1 VYVLGAGVNQSI
13 KTTGKHAFSP
23 PLTLIGHIMEPSITN
38 DTTIQDHCIFHVSNM
53 YEVILNTI
61 YDNHMISRI
70 AEINILID
78 KISEY
83 HFCKLFQRTKGYE
96 Y

>member
-23 PLTLIGHIMEPSITN
+23 PLTLIAHIMEPSITH

-53 YEVILNTI
+53 YEVSLNTI

-70 AEINILID
+70 AEINILMD

-83 HFCKLFQRTKGYE
+83 HFCKLFQRTKEYE

>member
-1 VYVLGAGVNQSI
+1 
-13 KTTGKHAFSP
+13 
-23 PLTLIGHIMEPSITN
+23 
-38 DTTIQDHCIFHVSNM
+38 M

>member
-1 VYVLGAGVNQSI
+1 
-13 KTTGKHAFSP
+13 
-23 PLTLIGHIMEPSITN
+23 MESSITH
-38 DTTIQDHCIFHVSNM
+38 DTTIEDHCIFHVSNM